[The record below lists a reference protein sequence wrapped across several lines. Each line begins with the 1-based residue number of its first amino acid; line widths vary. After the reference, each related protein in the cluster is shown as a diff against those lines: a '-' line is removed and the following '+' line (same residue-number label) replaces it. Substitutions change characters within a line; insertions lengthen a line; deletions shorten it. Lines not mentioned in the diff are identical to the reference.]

1 MITSSNIAKLSA
13 LSLALAAHAAL
24 GMALVKSE
32 PTLIEGATG
41 AAEVR
46 LGNAFADM
54 ATGTMTAQPA
64 KDATPAPQPA
74 MQPAMQPATQTA
86 AMVRPVQPATPG
98 QPIKHQQAAPAPDAV
113 LPLAAQPATP
123 TEALKPETST
133 AITGAA
139 PETAAVSRSL
149 RPQLRD
155 PERAAE
161 HKPKPKPKPT
171 KTAKANTKA
180 KPKPAAK
187 ATKGNAQ
194 RNARAGESTGTKS
207 AKAKTSGNGGKS
219 KAAGNAAVSNYP
231 GLVMRKLSR
240 AGKPRVNARGSATVA
255 FSIASSGGL
264 SSARIARSSGS
275 AKLDQAALRIVK
287 SAAPYPRPPSGARRS
302 FSVQIKGR

>member
-64 KDATPAPQPA
+64 KDATPAP
-74 MQPAMQPATQTA
+74 QPAMQPATQTA

-161 HKPKPKPKPT
+161 HKPKPKPT